1 MNIFNLFWKKKL
13 TRSITKNT
21 EDLIQREWRQID
33 TLLAGK
39 SPSQLR
45 QALISA
51 DKTLDNALRDLFE
64 GNTLGDRL
72 KLADRRFDRYLYDDI
87 WKAHKLRNN
96 LVHESGFEP
105 PHFVITEAIQTLRRA
120 LQVLGIRV

>member
-1 MNIFNLFWKKKL
+1 MNLFTIFGKKKL
-13 TRSITKNT
+13 SRSISKNT
-21 EDLIQREWRQID
+21 EDLIQREWKQID
-33 TLLAGK
+33 TLLSGK

-51 DKTLDNALRDLFE
+51 DKTLDNALRDLFD

-72 KLADRRFDRYLYDDI
+72 KLSDKKFDRYLYDDI

-96 LVHESGFEP
+96 LVHESGFEL
-105 PHFVITEAIQTLRRA
+105 PHFVITEAIQTLRKA
-120 LQVLGIRV
+120 LQTLGVRI

>member
-1 MNIFNLFWKKKL
+1 MNLFTLFRKKKL
-13 TRSITKNT
+13 SRSISKNT
-21 EDLIQREWRQID
+21 EDLIQREWKQID
-33 TLLAGK
+33 TLLSGK

-51 DKTLDNALRDLFE
+51 DKTLDNALRDLFD

-72 KLADRRFDRYLYDDI
+72 KLSDKKFDRYLYDDI

-105 PHFVITEAIQTLRRA
+105 THFVITEAIQTLRRA
-120 LQVLGIRV
+120 LQTLGVRI

>member
-1 MNIFNLFWKKKL
+1 MNLFTLFGKKKL
-13 TRSITKNT
+13 SRSISKNT
-21 EDLIQREWRQID
+21 EDLIQREWKQID
-33 TLLAGK
+33 TLLSGK

-51 DKTLDNALRDLFE
+51 DKTLDNALRDLFD

-72 KLADRRFDRYLYDDI
+72 KLSDKKFDRYLYDDI

-105 PHFVITEAIQTLRRA
+105 THFVITEAIQTLRRA
-120 LQVLGIRV
+120 LQTLGVRV